1 MTYWADNLGSNQ
13 HHNFVS
19 TFRLQAGLTTVSL
32 SPLIPVICLISHLKN
47 QLQELII
54 PVLKHLSCLSVTCQ
68 IKALQCVSTDF
79 ENFFPTTLPGIP
91 CFYRTDAFAIPLT
104 CLTISLPF
112 PFLLSFLPSHSSS
125 HVECLFSHLCQILQI
140 LQQARQTPSSSM
152 KSILILPNKSARPL
166 PKLHTHQLYF
176 SNSITIGAEL
186 SDSSI
191 CPLKGFLGIVEA
203 QETH

>member
-1 MTYWADNLGSNQ
+1 MCFHRLREFFS
-13 HHNFVS
+13 HHSPRYPMF
-19 TFRLQAGLTTVSL
+19 LQNGC
-32 SPLIPVICLISHLKN
+32 ICYSFNMPH
-47 QLQELII
+47 
-54 PVLKHLSCLSVTCQ
+54 
-68 IKALQCVSTDF
+68 DF
-79 ENFFPTTLPGIP
+79 PSF
-91 CFYRTDAFAIPLT
+91 
-104 CLTISLPF
+104 PF
-112 PFLLSFLPSHSSS
+112 PSLFPSHSSS

-166 PKLHTHQLYF
+166 PKPHTHQLYF

-191 CPLKGFLGIVEA
+191 CPLKGFLGIGEA